1 LGRSFTEGAM
11 RSADWLVDDLSPY
24 LEDGIPDLIFAH
36 LLLPH
41 PPLFVDRACVPDWRN
56 GQPGFAIGRPE
67 FDDTSR
73 KGARDGYLEQVECA
87 NRIASRVAQMLP
99 QQTAAVF
106 IGDHGPD
113 GQGQLFTQGI
123 DWDASQ
129 RRERFGTF
137 FAARVPGCDMTGIES
152 LVNVG
157 RRVLSCLSETDFPD
171 LPLHVFDLRRAP
183 DGNTVAEL
191 ELSDRG

>member
-1 LGRSFTEGAM
+1 L
-11 RSADWLVDDLSPY
+11 
-24 LEDGIPDLIFAH
+24 
-36 LLLPH
+36 
-41 PPLFVDRACVPDWRN
+41 
-56 GQPGFAIGRPE
+56 Q
-67 FDDTSR
+67 
-73 KGARDGYLEQVECA
+73 QVECV
-87 NRIASRVAQMLP
+87 NRIASRVAQLLP
-99 QQTAAVF
+99 QQTAAIF

-123 DWDASQ
+123 DWDAAQ

-157 RRVLSCLSETDFPD
+157 RRVLSCLGRADLPD

-183 DGNTVAEL
+183 DGSTVAEL